1 MLPSLVH
8 RPSAS
13 FRVFHH
19 LHGLLLQ
26 EAFFI
31 GFGSEGDT
39 MWLAVMVLV
48 EIGERGKAVGGHF
61 LRFAAAVHFGVD
73 RQSAAPHMD
82 DLAFEG
88 DDVARENREFEIDA
102 MQHEE
107 DSVFGV
113 NILCHGE
120 IGAFQKP
127 FGASAREEG
136 LMMVEVGEFDE
147 SL

>member
-8 RPSAS
+8 RPSTS
-13 FRVFHH
+13 FGVFHH

-26 EAFFI
+26 EFLFLC
-31 GFGSEGDT
+31 FGSEGDT
-39 MWLAVMVLV
+39 MWLAMMVLV
-48 EIGERGKAVGGHF
+48 QIGERGEAVGGHF
-61 LRFAAAVHFGVD
+61 FGFAAAVHSGID
-73 RQSAAPHMD
+73 RQSAAPHVD

-107 DSVFGV
+107 DGVFGV
-113 NILCHGE
+113 NVLCHGK

-136 LMMVEVGEFDE
+136 LMMVEVGKFDE

>member
-8 RPSAS
+8 RPSTS
-13 FRVFHH
+13 FGVFHH

-73 RQSAAPHMD
+73 RQSAAPHVD

-107 DSVFGV
+107 DGVFGV
-113 NILCHGE
+113 NVLCHGE

>member
-1 MLPSLVH
+1 MLPGLIH
-8 RPSAS
+8 RPSTS
-13 FRVFHH
+13 FGVFHH

-26 EAFFI
+26 EFLFLCFR
-31 GFGSEGDT
+31 GKGDT
-39 MWLAVMVLV
+39 MWLAMMVLV
-48 EIGERGKAVGGHF
+48 QIGERGEAVGGHF
-61 LRFAAAVHFGVD
+61 FGFATAVHLGVD
-73 RQSAAPHMD
+73 RQSAAPHVD

-102 MQHEE
+102 MQHKE

-113 NILCHGE
+113 NVLCHGK

-127 FGASAREEG
+127 FGASASEEG
-136 LMMVEVGEFDE
+136 LMMVEVGKFDE

>member
-1 MLPSLVH
+1 MLPGLVH

-13 FRVFHH
+13 FGVFHH

-82 DLAFEG
+82 DLAFES
-88 DDVARENREFEIDA
+88 DDVARKNRELEVDA
-102 MQHEE
+102 MQYKQY
-107 DSVFGV
+107 SIFCV
-113 NILCHGE
+113 NILCHSEVGT
-120 IGAFQKP
+120 FQKP
-127 FGASAREEG
+127 FGATAREEG
-136 LMMVEVGEFDE
+136 LMVVEVGKFDKT
-147 SL
+147 L